1 MPRHQSTPPLMEF
14 AHLTEFFVPQCFH
27 AHWVCVGPLRRSL
40 RPTLAG
46 LIAAST
52 LRLLHRGLFPYGF
65 SYGKSSLR
73 FPLSFR
79 VSPRHH
85 HSAAFICLGHAEFL
99 PRFFPFQRIQAAKSH
114 LLSDA
119 SHSVGY
125 VALSGFLTL
134 SALCSL
140 CCRAGLFH
148 PATLLGFL
156 LRGFDPSAVGTS
168 FQTPKPSGLIRKEF
182 LNAPPFKVYHCK
194 KARSFQRHGLG
205 SV

>member
-1 MPRHQSTPPLMEF
+1 MLRHRSTPPLMEF
-14 AHLTEFFVPQCFH
+14 AHLTEFFVPRCFH

-40 RPTLAG
+40 LPTLAS
-46 LIAAST
+46 LFAAST
-52 LRLLHRGLFPYGF
+52 LRLLHRGLSPYGLL
-65 SYGKSSLR
+65 YGKSSLR
-73 FPLSFR
+73 FSLSFR

-85 HSAAFICLGHAEFL
+85 HPAASICVAHTEFL
-99 PRFFPFQRIQAAKSH
+99 PRFGPFQRLQAPKSH

-119 SHSVGY
+119 SHSAGY

-156 LRGFDPSAVGTS
+156 LRGFDLFAVGTP
-168 FQTPKPSGLIRKEF
+168 FQTPKPSGLTRKEF
-182 LNAPPFKVYHCK
+182 LHASPFKVYHCK
-194 KARSFQRHGLG
+194 KARSFQRYGLG
-205 SV
+205 SA